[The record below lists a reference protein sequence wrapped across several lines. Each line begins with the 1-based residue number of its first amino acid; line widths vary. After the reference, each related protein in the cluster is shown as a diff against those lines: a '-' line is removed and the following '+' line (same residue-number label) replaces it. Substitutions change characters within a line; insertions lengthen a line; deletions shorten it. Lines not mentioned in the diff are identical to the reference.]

1 MIKIRKAK
9 IHDAEQIVQ
18 VIKNAED
25 SGYMLFNPGERQIS
39 AESFAKFIDVLNA
52 NEKSGVFIASE
63 EHQVLGYLIA
73 QNENPQRISHR
84 VYIVAGVHS
93 DCRGKGVGKALFSHV
108 IAWAKSVNLHRLEL
122 TAIAEN
128 ASAVALYQKMGFE
141 IEGVKRDSLLIN
153 DGYVDEYHMS
163 KLL

>member
-1 MIKIRKAK
+1 MKLRKAERR
-9 IHDAEQIVQ
+9 DAAQIAQ

-25 SGYMLFNPGERQIS
+25 SGYMLFNPGEREIS

-52 NEKSGVFIASE
+52 NEKSGVFIACE
-63 EHQVLGYLIA
+63 EQQVVGYLIA

-84 VYIVAGVHS
+84 AYMVAGVHS
-93 DCRGKGVGKALFSHV
+93 DSRGKGVGKALFSHV
-108 IAWAKSVNLHRLEL
+108 IAWAKSIGLHRLEL
-122 TAIAEN
+122 TVIAEN

-141 IEGVKRDSLLIN
+141 IEGVKRDALLIN
-153 DGYVDEYHMS
+153 GSYVDEYYMA